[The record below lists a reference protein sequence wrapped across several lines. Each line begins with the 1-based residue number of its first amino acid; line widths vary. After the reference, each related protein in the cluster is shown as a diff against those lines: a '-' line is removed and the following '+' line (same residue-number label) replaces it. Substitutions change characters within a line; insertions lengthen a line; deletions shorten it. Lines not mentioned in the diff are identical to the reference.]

1 MGKIVI
7 HIGFP
12 KTGTTSIQA
21 FLYKNRKLLRA
32 QNIYYEMFSKS
43 RDNIIRD
50 VEPYRNGTFL
60 DIDNPIYEKD
70 KTVKKLITFI
80 DKSTLKRLSKNN
92 HTALFS
98 YENLSLTHTVNW
110 PSIVNLLK
118 KSGFGEVSIIVY
130 IRPQDSF
137 LLSSWKMGIKAKYQD
152 YNCDFN
158 DYYKNQD
165 WKAYYYIH
173 LEEIEKNLESF
184 QSEINVR
191 IYDRNRFEGGDIYH
205 DFCSAIGCKW
215 DPRFEIPQDV
225 NTTTTL
231 DVTEALRIINKMGYP
246 GIHDNKEK
254 RNRIMRAAEG
264 YSREHPETVRMYPLA
279 PDKRRELMNQFIE
292 CNNKLAERYL
302 KGSQKDI
309 VLGWKAASD
318 YVVWQPD
325 EEKAESIAAEILS
338 EPVLKKNPMISDAQ
352 KSIY

>member
-43 RDNIIRD
+43 RDNIIGD

-60 DIDNPIYEKD
+60 EIDNPLYEKD
-70 KTVKKLITFI
+70 NIVKKLITFI
-80 DKSTLKRLSKNN
+80 DKSTLKRLSKYN

-98 YENLSLTHTVNW
+98 YENLSLTSFVDW
-110 PSIVNLLK
+110 SLIAELLK
-118 KSGFGEVSIIVY
+118 QCGFDNVSIIVY

-137 LLSSWKMGIKAKYQD
+137 LLSSWKMSIKGCYEGSKMDFFD
-152 YNCDFN
+152 YCKSFERNAHYD
-158 DYYKNQD
+158 
-165 WKAYYYIH
+165 IR
-173 LEEIEKNLESF
+173 LEEVETNLESF

-191 IYDRNRFEGGDIYH
+191 IFDRNRFEGGDIYH

-254 RNRIMRAAEG
+254 RNRIMRAAEE
-264 YSREHPETVRMYPLA
+264 YSREHPESVRMYPLA

-302 KGSQKDI
+302 KGGQKDI
-309 VLGWKAASD
+309 ILGWKAESD
-318 YVVWQPD
+318 YDLWQPD
-325 EEKAESIAAEILS
+325 EEKAESIAAEIL
-338 EPVLKKNPMISDAQ
+338 KRAG
-352 KSIY
+352 

>member
-1 MGKIVI
+1 MSKAIL

-12 KTGTTSIQA
+12 KTGTTSLQA
-21 FLYKNRKLLRA
+21 FLYKNRKLLKE
-32 QNIYYEMFSKS
+32 QSICYEMFEKS
-43 RDNIIRD
+43 RKRIIRD

-60 DIDNPIYEKD
+60 EIDIPLYGERKLID
-70 KTVKKLITFI
+70 KFTAISDKRDLKKLAKT
-80 DKSTLKRLSKNN
+80 TP
-92 HTALFS
+92 TALFS

-118 KSGFGEVSIIVY
+118 KSGFGEVSIIAY

-137 LLSSWKMGIKAKYQD
+137 LLSSWKMRIKAKYGD

-165 WKAYYYIH
+165 GPAYYYIH

-184 QSEINVR
+184 QSDINVR
-191 IYDRNRFEGGDIYH
+191 LYDRSGFEGGDIYH

-215 DPRFEIPQDV
+215 DNRFEIPKDV

-231 DVTEALRIINKMGYP
+231 DVTEALRVINLMGYP
-246 GIHDNKEK
+246 GIHDNKDE
-254 RNRIMRAAEG
+254 RNLIMRAAEG
-264 YSREHPETVRMYPLA
+264 YSEEHPETVRMYPLT
-279 PDKRRELMNQFIE
+279 PDKRRELMNQYIE
-292 CNNKLAERYL
+292 YNNKLAERYL
-302 KGSQKDI
+302 KGRHKEI

-325 EEKAESIAAEILS
+325 EDRAKSIAEEILKIAN
-338 EPVLKKNPMISDAQ
+338 LR
-352 KSIY
+352 